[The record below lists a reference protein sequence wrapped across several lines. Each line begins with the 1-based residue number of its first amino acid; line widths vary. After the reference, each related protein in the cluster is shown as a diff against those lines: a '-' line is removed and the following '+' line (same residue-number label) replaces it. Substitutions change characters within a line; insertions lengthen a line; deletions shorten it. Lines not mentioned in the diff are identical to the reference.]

1 MKNHDLERERERE
14 RADKLYDVDVER
26 LGKGGHSGSR
36 TRAAA
41 VARNVKR
48 LFCAEAHSPS
58 RSSLFRGEDFLI
70 WARALALEGRRS
82 QPPLYHRDPDKSFL
96 IQFTPSKVWL
106 RDFILFTL
114 ADVSKRNL
122 KL

>member
-1 MKNHDLERERERE
+1 MYAREGREKNEKSRPRERE

-70 WARALALEGRRS
+70 
-82 QPPLYHRDPDKSFL
+82 
-96 IQFTPSKVWL
+96 
-106 RDFILFTL
+106 
-114 ADVSKRNL
+114 
-122 KL
+122 